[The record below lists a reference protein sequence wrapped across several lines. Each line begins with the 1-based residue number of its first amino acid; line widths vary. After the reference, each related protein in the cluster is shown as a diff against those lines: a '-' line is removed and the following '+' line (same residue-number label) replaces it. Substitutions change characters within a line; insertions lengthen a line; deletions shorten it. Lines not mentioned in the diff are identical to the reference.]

1 MANRPREQAINELE
15 DAGLKVSVE
24 ERPSDDI
31 ARGAAPSAPRPSAGK
46 SVVKGS
52 RVTLLVSSG
61 PEQVA
66 VPDVVGLS
74 RDSAQDSLRGE
85 GLKVVVREEPSDKP
99 EDEVISQDPAAGTE
113 VDAGTQGHDHRVDA
127 ARSR

>member
-1 MANRPREQAINELE
+1 MI
-15 DAGLKVSVE
+15 
-24 ERPSDDI
+24 
-31 ARGAAPSAPRPSAGK
+31 
-46 SVVKGS
+46 KGS

-85 GLKVVVREEPSDKP
+85 GLKVVVREEPSADTP

-113 VDAGTQGHDHRVDA
+113 VDAGSQGHDHRVERTRAGGGAGRGRPVRRGRA
-127 ARSR
+127 ARR

>member
-1 MANRPREQAINELE
+1 MSTE
-15 DAGLKVSVE
+15 S
-24 ERPSDDI
+24 RPSDDI
-31 ARGAAPSAPRPSAGK
+31 AEGLAIGTTPKAGK

-85 GLKVVVREEPSDKP
+85 GLKVVVREEPSR
-99 EDEVISQDPAAGTE
+99 TRRR
-113 VDAGTQGHDHRVDA
+113 TR
-127 ARSR
+127 